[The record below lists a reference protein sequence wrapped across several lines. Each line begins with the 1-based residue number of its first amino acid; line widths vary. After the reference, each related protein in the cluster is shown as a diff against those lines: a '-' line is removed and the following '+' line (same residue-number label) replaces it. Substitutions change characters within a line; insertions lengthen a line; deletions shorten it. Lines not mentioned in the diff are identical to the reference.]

1 MLPEKHFYTIGDV
14 CKLTG
19 IKPHILRYWEEQ
31 FKILKPARR
40 YSGHRKYT
48 RDDIDLIN
56 RVRFLI
62 VDRKFTLAGAKREIN
77 RLVPPKAGGKIDAS
91 TPVLT
96 ALPLLNEIKKEID
109 DCLSILGPAP
119 DDELA
124 EALA

>member
-1 MLPEKHFYTIGDV
+1 VIPEKHFYTIGDV

-77 RLVPPKAGGKIDAS
+77 RLMAPKTGKIDIG
-91 TPVLT
+91 TPILS
-96 ALPLLNEIKKEID
+96 ALPLLNEIKKEVD
-109 DCLSILGPAP
+109 DCLAILGPAP
-119 DDELA
+119 EDEIA